1 MYINV
6 LNLIFVDVLSYFSA
20 ERGEGLGELANRLR
34 LFVEDVTKK
43 TVGVDERLANSLD
56 HRRPSG
62 TSEREQQESR
72 AKNTIE
78 RDEYSEDP
86 SSPNTEAGSAV
97 SFGVVN
103 GDSAITMG
111 SQGQSLKGRR
121 TASLTRRRRRQEL

>member
-20 ERGEGLGELANRLR
+20 ERGEGLGELAYRLR

-86 SSPNTEAGSAV
+86 SSPNTEAGS
-97 SFGVVN
+97 FGVDN
-103 GDSAITMG
+103 GDSAITMT